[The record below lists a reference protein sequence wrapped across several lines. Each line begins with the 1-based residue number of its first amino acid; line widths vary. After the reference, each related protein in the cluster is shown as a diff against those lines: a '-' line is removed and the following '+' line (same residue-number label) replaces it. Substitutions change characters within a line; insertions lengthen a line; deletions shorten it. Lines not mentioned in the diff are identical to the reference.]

1 MNDTHAA
8 DLARRLARR
17 AEVVCRHYLP
27 NGRRDGQYWR
37 VGDARGEAG
46 RSMFVRLVDAPGGP
60 AGKWTDA
67 ATGEHG
73 DLLDIIRE
81 TRGLTRFSDIL
92 AEARRFLALPEP
104 EPEPVPGP
112 PSRARPKPAV
122 MSPTAARRLFAAA
135 RPIRGTLA
143 ETYLRARG
151 LTRLDDL
158 AALRFHPRCT
168 FLPGDGAPRQTWPAL
183 IASVTD
189 LSGTQTGAHRTWLA
203 RDGMAKA
210 PLDPP
215 RKAMGQLLGHGV
227 RFGRPGDVLAA
238 GEGLENVLSVRE
250 ALPGLPSVA
259 ALSSAHLGALA
270 LPSGLRRLYVILDAD
285 TAGEGAFAR
294 LAERAREAGIEARPL
309 RPARGDFNDDLLASG
324 ARRLNAA
331 LARQL
336 AREDSGR
343 FGPA

>member
-1 MNDTHAA
+1 MSRSDAA
-8 DLARRLARR
+8 DLARRLGRQ
-17 AEVVCRHYLP
+17 AEAVCRHYLP

-46 RSMFVRLVDAPGGP
+46 RSMFVRLADAPGGP

-81 TRGLTRFSDIL
+81 TRGLSRFSDIL

-104 EPEPVPGP
+104 EPVDGSP
-112 PSRARPKPAV
+112 PRARPKPAV
-122 MSPTAARRLFAAA
+122 VSPTAARRLFAAA

-143 ETYLRARG
+143 ETYLRARR

-168 FLPGDGAPRQTWPAL
+168 VLPGDGAPRQTWPAL

-189 LSGTQTGAHRTWLA
+189 LSGAQTGAHRTWLA
-203 RDGMAKA
+203 RDGAAKA

-227 RFGRPGDVLAA
+227 RFGRPGEVLAA
-238 GEGLENVLSVRE
+238 GEGLENALSVRE

-259 ALSSAHLGALA
+259 ALSAAHLGALA
-270 LPSGLRRLYVILDAD
+270 LPPGLRRLYVILDAD
-285 TAGEGAFAR
+285 AAGEGAFAR
-294 LAERAREAGIEARPL
+294 LAERAREAGVEARPL

-336 AREDSGR
+336 AREDRVR
-343 FGPA
+343 FGGA

>member
-1 MNDTHAA
+1 MSRSDAA
-8 DLARRLARR
+8 DLAHRLGRQ
-17 AEVVCRHYLP
+17 AEAVCRHYLP

-46 RSMFVRLVDAPGGP
+46 RSMFVRLVDTPGGP

-104 EPEPVPGP
+104 EPVTGP
-112 PSRARPKPAV
+112 PSRARSKPAV
-122 MSPTAARRLFAAA
+122 VSPTAARRLFAAA

-151 LTRLDDL
+151 LMRLDDL

-203 RDGMAKA
+203 RDGAAKA
-210 PLDPP
+210 PLDPS

-238 GEGLENVLSVRE
+238 GEGLENVLSVHE

-259 ALSSAHLGALA
+259 ALSAAHLGALA
-270 LPSGLRRLYVILDAD
+270 LPPGLRRLYVILDAD
-285 TAGEGAFAR
+285 AAGEGAFAR
-294 LAERAREAGIEARPL
+294 LAERAREAGIAARPL
-309 RPARGDFNDDLLASG
+309 RPARGDFNDDLRASG

-336 AREDSGR
+336 AREDRGR
-343 FGPA
+343 FGLA

>member
-1 MNDTHAA
+1 MSRSDAA
-8 DLARRLARR
+8 DLAHRLGRQ
-17 AEVVCRHYLP
+17 AEAVCRHYLP

-46 RSMFVRLVDAPGGP
+46 RSMFVRLADAPGGP

-81 TRGLTRFSDIL
+81 TRGLTRFADIL

-104 EPEPVPGP
+104 ETVPGP
-112 PSRARPKPAV
+112 ASRPRPKPAAA
-122 MSPTAARRLFAAA
+122 SPTAARRLFAAA

-168 FLPGDGAPRQTWPAL
+168 FLSGDGAPRQTWPAL

-203 RDGMAKA
+203 RDGAAKA

-227 RFGRPGDVLAA
+227 RFGRPGDVMAA
-238 GEGLENVLSVRE
+238 GEGLENVLSISE
-250 ALPGLPSVA
+250 ALSGLPAVA
-259 ALSSAHLGALA
+259 ALSAAHLGALA
-270 LPSGLRRLYVILDAD
+270 LPPGLRRLYVILDPDA
-285 TAGEGAFAR
+285 AGEGAFAR
-294 LAERAREAGIEARPL
+294 LVERAREAGVEARPL
-309 RPARGDFNDDLLASG
+309 RPARGDFNEDLLTSG
-324 ARRLNAA
+324 VRRLHAA

-336 AREDSGR
+336 AREDEGR
-343 FGPA
+343 FGVA